1 MTEIA
6 SDPTAGADAPAAA
19 APEPRPR
26 TLMLEHRH
34 EVALKLAGELA
45 EAKLIGSRDIDEYA
59 YDLAGLNL
67 GRWADGYAVM
77 KALENGHDREGSFAA
92 AEILDGYS
100 SSYGAALDRQQ
111 ALWAER
117 NNIQP
122 PLPIGASVVLRGHRG
137 REAGVITGIYEY
149 GPAQY
154 LVRIEGGPEN
164 SRRVVNFEDVQ
175 PASGNATPTADCRLP
190 TAAVEAR

>member
-1 MTEIA
+1 VTEIA
-6 SDPTAGADAPAAA
+6 SDPTAGAD

-34 EVALKLAGELA
+34 EVALKLAGKLA
-45 EAKLIGSRDIDEYA
+45 ETKLIDSREIVEFAD
-59 YDLAGLNL
+59 DLAGLNL
-67 GRWADGYAVM
+67 GQTCDGYCVM
-77 KALENGHDREGSFAA
+77 KEMDDDLGWEGSFEA
-92 AEILDGYS
+92 AEILDGYGRL
-100 SSYGAALDRQQ
+100 YQAILKHQQ
-111 ALWAER
+111 TLWAER

>member
-122 PLPIGASVVLRGHRG
+122 PLPIGTSVVFGPRMG
-137 REAGVITGIYEY
+137 REQGRITGIYEH
-149 GPAQY
+149 GPAKY
-154 LVRIEGGPEN
+154 LVRIEGEPGN
-164 SRRVVNFEDVQ
+164 SRRILNFEDVL
-175 PASGNATPTADCRLP
+175 PDPDAAVPTADCRLP